1 MVPAACLA
9 LIAVEAVEII
19 VILALMEI
27 RKILSSDV
35 VSETPVNFMLEFF
48 VYNLA
53 NSLNKNKAGFRPL
66 YLIPVITVE
75 IKYPKK

>member
-75 IKYPKK
+75 KKHSKK

>member
-9 LIAVEAVEII
+9 LIAVEAVEIK
-19 VILALMEI
+19 VILALMVI

-35 VSETPVNFMLEFF
+35 VSETKVNFILEFF

-53 NSLNKNKAGFRPL
+53 NSVNKNKAGFRPL
-66 YLIPVITVE
+66 CLIPVI
-75 IKYPKK
+75 IL

>member
-27 RKILSSDV
+27 RKIFSSDV
-35 VSETPVNFMLEFF
+35 VSEIPVNFMLEFF

>member
-9 LIAVEAVEII
+9 LIAVEAVKII

-27 RKILSSDV
+27 RKIFSSDV
-35 VSETPVNFMLEFF
+35 VSEIPVNFMLEFF

>member
-9 LIAVEAVEII
+9 LIAVGAVEIK
-19 VILALMEI
+19 VILALMVI

-35 VSETPVNFMLEFF
+35 VSETKVNFILEFF

-53 NSLNKNKAGFRPL
+53 NSVNKNKAGFRPL
-66 YLIPVITVE
+66 CLIPVI
-75 IKYPKK
+75 IL